1 MLYLRKLPRCAQFK
15 RLFSVLIIVMAALL
29 ASCQP
34 SAQGKYS
41 GYLYFIQ
48 SPYLMRFS
56 LRDFSLEA
64 VTTLG
69 NTKIREISD
78 FGEDRLLIAET
89 ASINRKR
96 VARISWIDLETG
108 RTQALYPGVQAR
120 YIASAG
126 VMVYDDGNRLYAI
139 AQAEGT
145 ETTTQVLSH
154 KRHQLS
160 AMLEV
165 SDGRL
170 LIEIVEDGLPAIHA
184 YRAEDGTL
192 ARLDALSG
200 TCSLKGAV
208 WLDDLEQ
215 LACKER
221 VDGKTS
227 SLGGYVLSDL
237 DGQVLSRPTFPEGD
251 TFLALTYIRGQGA
264 LILNET
270 WTSPIDGLENSAV
283 WVHDVQSGENIE
295 LSDTLDLG
303 SSVVYSA
310 R

>member
-1 MLYLRKLPRCAQFK
+1 M
-15 RLFSVLIIVMAALL
+15 VMVSLL
-29 ASCQP
+29 AACQP
-34 SAQGKYS
+34 SAQGRFG

-89 ASINRKR
+89 ASVNRKS
-96 VARISWIDLETG
+96 VARISWIDLKTG
-108 RTQALYPGVQAR
+108 RAQALYPGVQAR

-126 VMVYDDGNRLYAI
+126 AMVYDDGSRLYSI
-139 AQAEGT
+139 TQADGT
-145 ETTTQVLSH
+145 ETTSQILSH
-154 KRHQLS
+154 RRHQLS
-160 AMLEV
+160 TMLEV
-165 SDGRL
+165 SGGRL
-170 LIEIVEDGLPAIHA
+170 LIELTEEGRPVIHS
-184 YRAEDGTL
+184 YLAEDETL
-192 ARLDALSG
+192 TRLNALSD
-200 TCSLKGAV
+200 TCKLKGAV

-221 VDGKTS
+221 ADETRSGNN
-227 SLGGYVLSDL
+227 YVFADL
-237 DGQVLSRPTFPEGD
+237 DGQIISRPTFPEGEE
-251 TFLALTYIRGQGA
+251 FLALTYLPGQGA

-283 WVHDVQSGENIE
+283 WVHDVHTGENFQ

-303 SSVVYSA
+303 SSVVFSA
-310 R
+310 H